1 METVDIL
8 LIAGA
13 LVIALF
19 VGLLYI
25 VLQATAR
32 VAENSKEILLAL
44 EDITS
49 KVKVIEELDGAA
61 ESAQLSRA
69 HLSGSTSTSTANGPT
84 NGSGDATEVPS

>member
-25 VLQATAR
+25 VLKATAR
-32 VAENSKEILLAL
+32 TAENAKEILLAL
-44 EDITS
+44 EEITS
-49 KVKVIEELDGAA
+49 KVKVIEELDAVA
-61 ESAQLSRA
+61 DSAQLSRA
-69 HLSGSTSTSTANGPT
+69 QLSGSGPASPAKVPT
-84 NGSGDATEVPS
+84 NGSGEGTEVPS

>member
-32 VAENSKEILLAL
+32 TAENAKEILLAL

-49 KVKVIEELDGAA
+49 KVRVIEELDAA
-61 ESAQLSRA
+61 SDSAQLSRDQ
-69 HLSGSTSTSTANGPT
+69 LSGSTPASPADVPT
-84 NGSGDATEVPS
+84 NGSGDGTEVPS

>member
-19 VGLLYI
+19 VGLLYV

-32 VAENSKEILLAL
+32 TAENAKQILLAL

-61 ESAQLSRA
+61 ESAQVSSSQLSPPGPA
-69 HLSGSTSTSTANGPT
+69 STASVPT
-84 NGSGDATEVPS
+84 NGSGDGTEVPS